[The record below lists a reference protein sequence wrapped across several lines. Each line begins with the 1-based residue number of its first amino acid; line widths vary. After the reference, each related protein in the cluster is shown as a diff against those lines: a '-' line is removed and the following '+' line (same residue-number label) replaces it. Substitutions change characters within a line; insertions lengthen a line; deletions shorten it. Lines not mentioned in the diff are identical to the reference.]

1 LTWTVR
7 HLFEEMFC
15 LYIEGLRS
23 QKLTYHNNSLTV
35 TDYLEL
41 FKRLL
46 LIPILST
53 PLIFHKL
60 RG

>member
-7 HLFEEMFC
+7 HLFEETFC

-41 FKRLL
+41 FKDCY
-46 LIPILST
+46 
-53 PLIFHKL
+53 
-60 RG
+60 